1 MTAYQI
7 TLDELWLLLNSLL
20 TIAIKQGLDYG
31 FSYNIK
37 FCEKNSS
44 YMYSSNLKRLNLLE
58 NWFYDLGFLEKQ
70 IGNGTRIPF
79 VHYKQL
85 QYVWT
90 DKLWP
95 CRYLEVL
102 ANVNF
107 HNTVIQK
114 DRRSCWVPFEVID
127 WAFWHRV
134 CYNYIYERVITR
146 PSLKRSPRRNPEAS
160 NMKPRVVVLII
171 FLAFKLEA
179 IGNNEGSKRLA
190 PKMGWAKVVRVIKA
204 NTYHL

>member
-58 NWFYDLGFLEKQ
+58 NWFYDLVFLEKQ

-90 DKLWP
+90 DKL
-95 CRYLEVL
+95 
-102 ANVNF
+102 
-107 HNTVIQK
+107 
-114 DRRSCWVPFEVID
+114 
-127 WAFWHRV
+127 
-134 CYNYIYERVITR
+134 
-146 PSLKRSPRRNPEAS
+146 
-160 NMKPRVVVLII
+160 
-171 FLAFKLEA
+171 
-179 IGNNEGSKRLA
+179 
-190 PKMGWAKVVRVIKA
+190 
-204 NTYHL
+204 

>member
-7 TLDELWLLLNSLL
+7 TLDKLWLLLNSLL
-20 TIAIKQGLDYG
+20 TIAIKQGLDYW
-31 FSYNIK
+31 FFYHIK

-44 YMYSSNLKRLNLLE
+44 YMYSNLKRLNLLE

-134 CYNYIYERVITR
+134 CYNYIYEGVITR

-179 IGNNEGSKRLA
+179 IGNNEGSRKLA
-190 PKMGWAKVVRVIKA
+190 PKMGWAKIVRVIKA